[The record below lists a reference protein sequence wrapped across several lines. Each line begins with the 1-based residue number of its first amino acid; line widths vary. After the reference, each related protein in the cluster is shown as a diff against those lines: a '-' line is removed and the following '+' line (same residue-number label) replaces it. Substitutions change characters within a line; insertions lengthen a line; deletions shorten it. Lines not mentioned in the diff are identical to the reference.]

1 MTDVNKNINECF
13 TLHDAKAECLDKLK
27 KAKVR
32 MSKQRLEL
40 LDLLFSG
47 TFNCTKELYYEAQS
61 RNPELGMSTVYRFLK
76 VLYDV
81 GVISNNKLLDVNCSN
96 CNFKLAALRDH
107 EGQELR
113 ADGLDLQELLRL
125 GMVVKGLI
133 KSDEKIDV
141 KMQND
146 SVYISVLNGK

>member
-47 TFNCTKELYYEAQS
+47 TFNCTK
-61 RNPELGMSTVYRFLK
+61 
-76 VLYDV
+76 
-81 GVISNNKLLDVNCSN
+81 
-96 CNFKLAALRDH
+96 
-107 EGQELR
+107 
-113 ADGLDLQELLRL
+113 
-125 GMVVKGLI
+125 
-133 KSDEKIDV
+133 
-141 KMQND
+141 
-146 SVYISVLNGK
+146 